1 MTTLLQQA
9 CADFIRDEQE
19 RDSPAYTRGLEY
31 QASDRVRIEEMD
43 DEHVSATVSG
53 TEDYNVRLVAGSNG
67 GLDTD
72 CTCPVGQRAE
82 YCKHV
87 VAVALSVAYGQA
99 RRPRA
104 AKARAEKPA
113 AAHPA
118 PAIIDNLDIATLR
131 TLLRDAAEN
140 DKGLRDR
147 ILLLGATQDGPDA
160 MARQWKTGMKN
171 ACSARGFVDWRRMGE
186 LARGIDR
193 QLNVL
198 DDWMAAGQSALVIS
212 LAEYA
217 ADRVEG
223 LIGKVD
229 DSDGSIAFLLT
240 RISEL
245 HRRACAA
252 ARPEPRELAK
262 RLFKRE
268 CDGGWDTFRDAVVH
282 YADVLGDT
290 GIATFR
296 RLAEPVWAKIT
307 PLKPGQLESRY
318 DSGRFAITR
327 IMENLAR
334 RDGDVDALVQ
344 VYARDLSLPYGYL
357 QIAEALLEAGRGQEA
372 LQWAETGQKA
382 FATGHRDERLSS
394 FIIHR
399 YLADGLVE
407 DALRLARHQFDQR
420 PIPANWALLKTVASQ
435 NGNWPALRT
444 ILLDALRTKLDPAS
458 ARVRSLRGGND
469 YAPDRS
475 MLVELLIADGDAE
488 TAWQE
493 ANLGPCHE
501 GVWLKLATL
510 REKEHPADT
519 IAIYQRLATSAL
531 QLTGKSYYKR
541 AIEHI
546 RPAVRLLKASRG
558 VAAANSYLDELR
570 ETYKRRPAFVEML
583 DKLR

>member
-1 MTTLLQQA
+1 
-9 CADFIRDEQE
+9 
-19 RDSPAYTRGLEY
+19 
-31 QASDRVRIEEMD
+31 
-43 DEHVSATVSG
+43 
-53 TEDYNVRLVAGSNG
+53 
-67 GLDTD
+67 
-72 CTCPVGQRAE
+72 
-82 YCKHV
+82 
-87 VAVALSVAYGQA
+87 
-99 RRPRA
+99 
-104 AKARAEKPA
+104 
-113 AAHPA
+113 
-118 PAIIDNLDIATLR
+118 
-131 TLLRDAAEN
+131 
-140 DKGLRDR
+140 
-147 ILLLGATQDGPDA
+147 
-160 MARQWKTGMKN
+160 
-171 ACSARGFVDWRRMGE
+171 
-186 LARGIDR
+186 
-193 QLNVL
+193 
-198 DDWMAAGQSALVIS
+198 
-212 LAEYA
+212 
-217 ADRVEG
+217 
-223 LIGKVD
+223 
-229 DSDGSIAFLLT
+229 
-240 RISEL
+240 
-245 HRRACAA
+245 
-252 ARPEPRELAK
+252 
-262 RLFKRE
+262 
-268 CDGGWDTFRDAVVH
+268 
-282 YADVLGDT
+282 
-290 GIATFR
+290 
-296 RLAEPVWAKIT
+296 
-307 PLKPGQLESRY
+307 
-318 DSGRFAITR
+318 
-327 IMENLAR
+327 
-334 RDGDVDALVQ
+334 VQ